1 MTILTI
7 VIFAMRIIMHTVFA
21 MYIKSKI
28 FRHCPTAL
36 AGFTLGRIS
45 DFAGFYKRAAIHFIA
60 VSAQRP
66 CFMRFDGFLFQNFR
80 TTFSVA
86 VRFKYMR
93 KIFLLLFLSSC
104 LRGIGE
110 AK

>member
-1 MTILTI
+1 
-7 VIFAMRIIMHTVFA
+7 MHTVFA

-36 AGFTLGRIS
+36 ARFTLGRIS
-45 DFAGFYKRAAIHFIA
+45 DFAGFYKRAAIHGVA

-80 TTFSVA
+80 EAFSVV
-86 VRFKYMR
+86 VRFKCMR
-93 KIFLLLFLSSC
+93 KLFLLFLSSC

>member
-1 MTILTI
+1 
-7 VIFAMRIIMHTVFA
+7 MHTVFA

-36 AGFTLGRIS
+36 ARFALGRIS
-45 DFAGFYKRAAIHFIA
+45 DFAGFYKRAAIHALRFLRSGP
-60 VSAQRP
+60 VS
-66 CFMRFDGFLFQNFR
+66 CDLTVFLFQNFR
-80 TTFSVA
+80 VTFSVA
-86 VRFKYMR
+86 VRFKCMR
-93 KIFLLLFLSSC
+93 KLFLLLFLSSC

>member
-1 MTILTI
+1 
-7 VIFAMRIIMHTVFA
+7 

-36 AGFTLGRIS
+36 VRFALGRIS
-45 DFAGFYKRAAIHFIA
+45 DFAGFYKRAATHA
-60 VSAQRP
+60 L
-66 CFMRFDGFLFQNFR
+66 RFLHSGPVLCDLTVFLFQNFR
-80 TTFSVA
+80 AAFSVD
-86 VRFKYMR
+86 VRFKRMR
-93 KIFLLLFLSSC
+93 KLFLLLFLSSC